1 MEIIF
6 SIQHWCGH
14 IQHTAHSIETDGH
27 MQHTAHSIQTKELS
41 RVVLHRG
48 DTVLYDQS
56 INEET
61 VLSGW
66 P

>member
-27 MQHTAHSIQTKELS
+27 IQHTAHSIETDGHMQHTAHSIKTYL
-41 RVVLHRG
+41 V
-48 DTVLYDQS
+48 
-56 INEET
+56 I
-61 VLSGW
+61 
-66 P
+66 